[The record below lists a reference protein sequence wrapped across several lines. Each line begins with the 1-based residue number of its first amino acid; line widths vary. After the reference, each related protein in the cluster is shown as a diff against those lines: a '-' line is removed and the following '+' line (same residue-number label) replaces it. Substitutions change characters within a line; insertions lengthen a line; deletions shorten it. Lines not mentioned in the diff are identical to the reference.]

1 MHEYA
6 QAATAAGNAIEAAA
20 NEGISPAGMTDVNK
34 PAFWTVS
41 EKNWMWGIIVNE
53 TDEIVSSGIVN
64 WPSHMGSLNFDMQT
78 SPVVFKLVNHYITRY
93 QIPMFEKAGG
103 SEEI

>member
-20 NEGISPAGMTDVNK
+20 NEGLAPADMTDVNK

-53 TDEIVSSGIVN
+53 TDEYFS
-64 WPSHMGSLNFDMQT
+64 
-78 SPVVFKLVNHYITRY
+78 
-93 QIPMFEKAGG
+93 
-103 SEEI
+103 